1 MFVSSCLSHDF
12 QPDSVIGTT
21 APQLPTMSSSSFAP
35 TSLGGLLPPYKSE
48 TSSDYSSQTESS
60 TVLMPVIRPPTP
72 APSPRPTSPTA
83 SVISLAS
90 SIAPQLALVPFQA
103 VLNQFLSFGP
113 MTRQEYLAALLAQC
127 SSRELFF
134 ISTRIAP
141 LLKRDILTDL
151 PIELSLHILSFVD
164 HPRTLARIAC
174 VSRKW
179 HALAQDEQAWRGV
192 ARAYHF
198 DPTLHGPCE
207 PDADDNDT
215 TGAVHSP
222 IPHVLASPR
231 HVRPLRTIQPGQSA
245 QALFKYAWS
254 TLVNWKR
261 GGRCLRAHR
270 IPVLDPDS
278 GVVTSV
284 ALDADWLVA
293 GLANHRI
300 HVFSTHTG
308 SLVRTLVGHELGVWA
323 VDLISRGGALDPAHP
338 RPPPYDVSGTTTNGS
353 GVPQVMEGPALLLHN
368 RAPAG
373 AQVLDPQGLDHL
385 LPPSKRAALALDA
398 QYPPTVRTS
407 KQENGHDHDE
417 SARSDVACATRGW
430 GQPGALVVSGGCD
443 KDVRVW
449 DVRTGLTLY
458 VLRGHTST
466 VRCLKVIHNRPI
478 AVSGSRDGTLRVWDV
493 QRGRML
499 YILTGHAGSVR
510 SLDVCGSRVVSGSYD
525 GTCRLWDVDTGECLQ
540 VFRGHFNQIYAVA
553 FDGKI
558 VASGGLDTTV
568 RVWDAHTGH
577 CTAMLHGH
585 TALVCSLQL
594 TSHTLVTGGADGRV
608 LAFALPDLRVHT
620 RIAAHDSSV
629 TSLQFD
635 EQFLVTGGN
644 DGRVRLFD
652 VGSGAY
658 IRDVTAPSETVWKV
672 VFRREVCAIMCRRAG
687 KTTVEIW
694 SFRPLEERGQ
704 RLRIAG
710 S

>member
-1 MFVSSCLSHDF
+1 
-12 QPDSVIGTT
+12 
-21 APQLPTMSSSSFAP
+21 
-35 TSLGGLLPPYKSE
+35 
-48 TSSDYSSQTESS
+48 
-60 TVLMPVIRPPTP
+60 MPVMRPPTP
-72 APSPRPTSPTA
+72 APSPRPISPA
-83 SVISLAS
+83 PSVISFAS
-90 SIAPQLALVPFQA
+90 SLAPQVQLPPFQA
-103 VLNQFLSFGP
+103 LLDEFLSLGSIS
-113 MTRQEYLAALLAQC
+113 RQEYLATLLSHC

-141 LLKRDILTDL
+141 LLKRDFLADL
-151 PIELSLHILSFVD
+151 PIELSLHVLSFVD

-179 HALAQDEQAWRGV
+179 HALVQDEQTWRGL
-192 ARAYHF
+192 ASAYHF
-198 DPTLHGPCE
+198 DPALHGPCE
-207 PDADDNDT
+207 PDTDEGDT
-215 TGAVHSP
+215 IGVTLPH
-222 IPHVLASPR
+222 IPGS
-231 HVRPLRTIQPGQSA
+231 S
-245 QALFKYAWS
+245 QALFKYAWL

-270 IPVLDPDS
+270 IPVLDPNS

-300 HVFSTHTG
+300 HIFSTHTG

-323 VDLISRGGALDPAHP
+323 VDL
-338 RPPPYDVSGTTTNGS
+338 
-353 GVPQVMEGPALLLHN
+353 
-368 RAPAG
+368 
-373 AQVLDPQGLDHL
+373 
-385 LPPSKRAALALDA
+385 
-398 QYPPTVRTS
+398 
-407 KQENGHDHDE
+407 
-417 SARSDVACATRGW
+417 SARSDVAGATRGW

-466 VRCLKVIHNRPI
+466 VRCLKVIHNRPVAI
-478 AVSGSRDGTLRVWDV
+478 SGSRDGTLRVWDV

-499 YILTGHAGSVR
+499 RVLSGHAGSVR
-510 SLDVCGSRVVSGSYD
+510 SLDVCGNKVVSGSYD
-525 GTCRLWDVDTGECLQ
+525 CTCRLWDVDTGECLQ
-540 VFRGHFNQIYAVA
+540 IFRGHFNQIYAVA

-558 VASGGLDTTV
+558 IASGGLDTTV
-568 RVWDAHTGH
+568 RVWDALTGH
-577 CTAMLHGH
+577 CTAMLQGH

-594 TSHTLVTGGADGRV
+594 TPHTLVTGGADGRV

-658 IRDVTAPSETVWKV
+658 VRDITAPSDTVWKV

-694 SFRPLEERGQ
+694 SFRPREERGE
-704 RLRIAG
+704 RIRIAG
-710 S
+710 R